1 MSSYLR
7 VRRFFVLLK
16 LKWGVV
22 IVNTSGVQRGYMA
35 KNMKTE
41 EFIKVV
47 VNVLSMEF
55 EEKVKLEAINE
66 NDFKIALGN
75 YEVTMSVELIN
86 KIKSPYGI
94 DKFIL
99 EAFEIQGFK
108 FNRNRSQ
115 YIQYCFGIY

>member
-1 MSSYLR
+1 M
-7 VRRFFVLLK
+7 
-16 LKWGVV
+16 
-22 IVNTSGVQRGYMA
+22 NTSGVQRGYMA